1 MAQFFI
7 HRPIFAWVIALVI
20 MLAGILT
27 LTKMPIAQYPTIAPP
42 TVTISATYPGASAST
57 VENTVT
63 QIIEQQMNG
72 LDGLR
77 YISSNSAGNG
87 QASIQLNFEQG
98 VDPDIAQ
105 VQVQN
110 KLQSATALL
119 PEDVQRQGVKVTKSG
134 ASFLQ
139 VLAFYSESDSLSADD
154 IKDYVNSNISEPL
167 SRVAG
172 VGEVQV
178 FGGSYAMRIWLDP
191 AKLTSLGI
199 TPSDVA
205 AAIRAQNSQVAV
217 GQLGGAPSIE
227 GQVLNATVNAQ
238 SMLTTPEQFKNIF
251 LRNTS
256 DGAQVRLGDVAR
268 VELGADTYQFDSKFN
283 GKPAGGVAIKLATG
297 ANALD
302 TSEAVEARMVELRK
316 NYPTGMKDKLAFDT
330 TPFIKISIESVVHT
344 LIEAIILVF
353 FVMFLFLQNWRA
365 TIIPTMAVPVVVLG
379 TFAIIN
385 IFGFSINTLTMFAM
399 VLAIGLLVDDAIVVV
414 ENVERVMQEDHLD
427 PVAATEL
434 SMKQITGALIGM
446 TSVLTAVFVPMSF
459 FGGTTGVI
467 YRQFSITLVTAMV
480 LSLVVAVTFTPALCA
495 TILKQHNPNK
505 KPSNNIFARFFRWFN
520 AAFDRTAEK
529 YQTGV
534 NFMTHHKLFSGI
546 VYAAV
551 IGVLVV
557 LFKMLPS
564 SFLPEEDQGVV
575 MTLVQLPPNATL
587 DRTDKVINTMTHYF
601 MENEKASVESVFS
614 VSGFSFTGIGQN
626 AGLAFVKLKDWEKR
640 TTPEQQIGSLI
651 QRGMALN
658 MIAKDA
664 SYVMPLQL
672 PAMPELGVT
681 AGFNFQLKASAGQ
694 SHEQLLAARNT
705 ILGLAAQ
712 DKRLAGVR
720 PNGQEDT
727 PQYQI
732 NIDQAQAGAMGV
744 SIADIN
750 STMSM
755 AWGGSYINDFID
767 RGRVKKVYVQGE
779 AHARMMPED
788 LNKWY
793 VRNNKGE
800 MIPFSSFATGT
811 WTYGSPRLERYNGI
825 ASMNIQ
831 GSPAPGTSSGDAM
844 LAMEEI
850 VAKLPS
856 MGLQGFDYEWTGL
869 SLEER
874 ESGSQAPF
882 LYALSLLIV
891 FLCLAALYESWSV
904 PFSILLVVPLGVV
917 GAIILTMFGHTGL
930 FGGITLFGR
939 TYFAPDANLS
949 NNIYFQVALIA
960 VIGLSAKNA
969 ILIVEFAKE
978 LQEKGESLFDATLH
992 AAKMRLRP
1000 IIMTTLAFGF
1010 GVLPLAL
1017 SSGAGAGS
1025 QHSVGYGVLGGV
1037 ITSTLLGI
1045 FFIPVFFVWV
1055 RSIFKYKPKNQNLQ
1069 EHKS

>member
-20 MLAGILT
+20 MLAGIIT
-27 LTKMPIAQYPTIAPP
+27 LTKMPVAQYPTIAPP
-42 TVTISATYPGASAST
+42 TVTISATYPGASAQT

-87 QASIQLNFEQG
+87 QASINLNFAQG

-119 PEDVQRQGVKVTKSG
+119 PADVQRQGVKVTKSG

-139 VLAFYSESDSLSADD
+139 VIAFYSPDNSLSASD

-172 VGEVQV
+172 VGEIQV

-191 AKLTSLGI
+191 AKLTSFKL
-199 TPSDVA
+199 TPNDVA
-205 AAIRAQNSQVAV
+205 TAIRAQNSQVAV
-217 GQLGGAPSIE
+217 GQLGGAPSTE

-238 SMLTTPEQFKNIF
+238 SMLQTPEQFKNIF
-251 LRNTS
+251 LKNTS
-256 DGAQVRLGDVAR
+256 SGAQVRLSDVAR
-268 VELGADTYQFDSKFN
+268 VELGSDNYQFDSKFN
-283 GKPAGGVAIKLATG
+283 GKAAGGVAIKLATG

-302 TSEAVEARMVELRK
+302 TAAAVEKRLSELRK
-316 NYPTGMKDKLAFDT
+316 NYPNGLKDQLAYDT
-330 TPFIKISIESVVHT
+330 TPFIKLSIESVVHT
-344 LIEAIILVF
+344 LIEAVVLVF
-353 FVMFLFLQNWRA
+353 IVMFLFLQNWRA
-365 TIIPTMAVPVVVLG
+365 TIIPTLAVPVVVLG
-379 TFAIIN
+379 TFAVIN

-414 ENVERVMQEDHLD
+414 ENVERVMQEEHLE
-427 PVAATEL
+427 PVPATEK
-434 SMKQITGALIGM
+434 SMSQISGALVGI
-446 TSVLTAVFVPMSF
+446 TSVLTAVFVPMAF
-459 FGGTTGVI
+459 FSGTTGVI
-467 YRQFSITLVTAMV
+467 YRQFSITLVTAMI
-480 LSLVVAVTFTPALCA
+480 LSLIVALTFTPALCA
-495 TILKQHNPNK
+495 TLLKQHDPNK
-505 KPSNNIFARFFRWFN
+505 QESNNIFARFFRWFN
-520 AAFDRTAEK
+520 RSFERLSEK
-529 YQTGV
+529 YQGGV
-534 NFMTHHKLFSGI
+534 NRMTHHKLFSGVLYI
-546 VYAAV
+546 VVIAA
-551 IGVLVV
+551 LVGIYKV
-557 LFKMLPS
+557 LPS

-575 MTLVQLPPNATL
+575 MTLVQLPPSASL
-587 DRTDKVINTMTHYF
+587 ERTDKVIDTMTGYF
-601 MENEKASVESVFS
+601 LNKEKENVESIFTVA
-614 VSGFSFTGIGQN
+614 GFSFTGVGQN
-626 AGLAFVKLKDWEKR
+626 AGLAFIKLKDWSER
-640 TTPEQQIGSLI
+640 TTPESQIGAII

-658 MIAKDA
+658 MIVKDA
-664 SYVMPLQL
+664 SYIMPLQL
-672 PAMPELGVT
+672 PAMPELGVS
-681 AGFNFQLKASAGQ
+681 AGFDIQLKDASGQ
-694 SHEQLLAARNT
+694 GHEKLIAARNA
-705 ILGLAAQ
+705 ILGMAAQ

-732 NIDQAQAGAMGV
+732 SIDQAQAGAMGV

-750 STMSM
+750 TTMSM
-755 AWGGSYINDFID
+755 AWGGTYINDFVD

-779 AHARMMPED
+779 ANTRMMPED

-793 VRNNKGE
+793 VRNSSGT
-800 MIPFSSFATGT
+800 MVPFSAFATGE
-811 WTYGSPRLERYNGI
+811 WTYGSPRLERYNGV
-825 ASMNIQ
+825 SSVNIQ
-831 GSPAPGTSSGDAM
+831 GTPAPGVSSGDAM

-850 VAKLPS
+850 IGKLPS
-856 MGLQGFDYEWTGL
+856 MGLTGFDYEWTGL

-874 ESGSQAPF
+874 DSGNQTAP
-882 LYALSLLIV
+882 LLVLSLLIV

-904 PFSILLVVPLGVV
+904 PVSVLLVVPLGIV
-917 GAIILTMFGHTGL
+917 GAFALTWLGMIIKGD
-930 FGGITLFGR
+930 
-939 TYFAPDANLS
+939 PNLS
-949 NNIYFQVALIA
+949 FNIYFQVAIVA

-978 LQEKGESLFDATLH
+978 LQEQGEDLFDATLH

-1017 SSGAGAGS
+1017 STGAGAGS
-1025 QHSVGYGVLGGV
+1025 QHSVGFGVLGGV
-1037 ITSTLLGI
+1037 ISSTLLGI
-1045 FFIPVFFVWV
+1045 FFIPVFFVWI
-1055 RSIFKYKPKNQNLQ
+1055 RSIFKYKPKKQNNQEQ
-1069 EHKS
+1069 TS

>member
-42 TVTISATYPGASAST
+42 TVTISATYPGASAET

-87 QASIQLNFEQG
+87 SSSISLNFEQG

-119 PEDVQRQGVKVTKSG
+119 PEDVQRQGVRVTKSG

-139 VLAFYSESDSLSADD
+139 VLAFYSPDGSMTADD

-191 AKLTSLGI
+191 AKMASLQV
-199 TPSDVA
+199 TPSDIA
-205 AAIRAQNSQVAV
+205 TAIRTQNAQVAV
-217 GQLGGAPSIE
+217 GQLGGAPAVE
-227 GQVLNATVNAQ
+227 GQVLNATVTAQ
-238 SMLTTPEQFKNIF
+238 SLLQTPEQFSNIF
-251 LRNTS
+251 LKNTTS
-256 DGAQVRLGDVAR
+256 GAQVRLGDVAR
-268 VELGADTYQFDSKFN
+268 VELGADNYQFDSKFN

-302 TSEAVEARMVELRK
+302 TAQAVEERLEQLRP
-316 NYPTGMKDKLAFDT
+316 NYPQGMVDTLAFDT
-330 TPFIKISIESVVHT
+330 TPFIQLSIESVVHT
-344 LIEAIILVF
+344 LIEAVILVF
-353 FVMFLFLQNWRA
+353 IVMFLFLQNWRA

-379 TFAIIN
+379 TFAVIN
-385 IFGFSINTLTMFAM
+385 VFGFSINTLTMFAM

-414 ENVERVMQEDHLD
+414 ENVERVMVEEHLD
-427 PVAATEL
+427 PVSATEK
-434 SMKQITGALIGM
+434 SMKQISGALIGI
-446 TSVLTAVFVPMSF
+446 TSVLSAVFVPMAF

-480 LSLVVAVTFTPALCA
+480 LSLIVALTFTPALCA
-495 TILKQHNPNK
+495 TLLKQHDPNK
-505 KPSNNIFARFFRWFN
+505 PQSNGIFARFFRWFN
-520 AAFDRTAEK
+520 SSFDKVSVK
-529 YQTGV
+529 YQGGV
-534 NFMTHHKLFSGI
+534 NRMTHSKIFSGV
-546 VYAAV
+546 VYA
-551 IGVLVV
+551 VV
-557 LFKMLPS
+557 LGIIVLLFQKLPS
-564 SFLPEEDQGVV
+564 SFLPDEDQGVV

-587 DRTDKVINTMTHYF
+587 ERTDKVVSTMTNYF
-601 MENEKASVESVFS
+601 LENEKEHVESVFS
-614 VSGFSFTGIGQN
+614 VAGFSFTGVGQN
-626 AGLAFVKLKDWEKR
+626 AGLAFIKLKDWSER
-640 TTPEQQIGSLI
+640 NSPEAQVGAII

-658 MIAKDA
+658 MIVKDA
-664 SYVMPLQL
+664 SYIMPLQL
-672 PAMPELGVT
+672 PAMPELGVS
-681 AGFNFQLKASAGQ
+681 AGFNLQLKAASGQ
-694 SHEQLLAARNT
+694 SHDQLLAARNT

-712 DKRLAGVR
+712 DSRLAGVR

-727 PQYQI
+727 PQYRVI
-732 NIDQAQAGAMGV
+732 VDHAQAGALGV
-744 SIADIN
+744 SVAEIN
-750 STMSM
+750 STMGM

-779 AHARMMPED
+779 AGSRMMPED
-788 LNKWY
+788 LDQWY
-793 VRNNKGE
+793 VRNNRGE
-800 MIPFSSFATGT
+800 MVPFSAFATGE
-811 WTYGSPRLERYNGI
+811 WTYGSPRLERYNGVS
-825 ASMNIQ
+825 SMNIQ
-831 GSPAPGTSSGDAM
+831 GTPAPGISSGDAM
-844 LAMEEI
+844 VAMEEI
-850 VAKLPS
+850 VAKLPE
-856 MGLQGFDYEWTGL
+856 MGLQGFDFEWTGL

-874 ESGSQAPF
+874 ESGAQAPF

-891 FLCLAALYESWSV
+891 FLCLAALYESWSI
-904 PFSILLVVPLGVV
+904 PFSVLLVVPLGIV
-917 GAIILTMFGHTGL
+917 GALLLT
-930 FGGITLFGR
+930 FGGMILFKD
-939 TYFAPDANLS
+939 PNLS
-949 NNIYFQVALIA
+949 NNIYFQVAIIA

-978 LQEKGESLFDATLH
+978 LQEQGEELFDATLH

-1017 SSGAGAGS
+1017 ASGAGAGS

-1037 ITSTLLGI
+1037 ISSTLLGI
-1045 FFIPVFFVWV
+1045 FFIPVFYVWI
-1055 RSIFKYKPKNQNLQ
+1055 RSIFKYKPKQQNQ
-1069 EHKS
+1069 EY

>member
-27 LTKMPIAQYPTIAPP
+27 LTKMPVAQYPTIAPP
-42 TVTISATYPGASAST
+42 TVTISATYPGASAET

-87 QASIQLNFEQG
+87 QASINLNFEQG
-98 VDPDIAQ
+98 IDPDIAQ

-119 PEDVQRQGVKVTKSG
+119 PEDVQRQGVRVTKSG
-134 ASFLQ
+134 ASFMQ
-139 VLAFYSESDSLSADD
+139 VVAFYSPDGSLTGSD

-172 VGEVQV
+172 VGEVTV

-191 AKLTSLGI
+191 AKLTSFNL

-205 AAIRAQNSQVAV
+205 AAIRSQNAQVAV
-217 GQLGGAPSIE
+217 GQLGGAPAVQ
-227 GQVLNATVNAQ
+227 GQILNATVNAQ
-238 SMLTTPEQFKNIF
+238 SMLQKPEQFRNIF
-251 LRNTS
+251 LKNTA
-256 DGAQVRLGDVAR
+256 DGAQVRLSDVAR
-268 VELGADTYQFDSKFN
+268 VELGSDNYQFDSKFN
-283 GKPAGGVAIKLATG
+283 GNPAGGVAIKLATG

-302 TSEAVEARMVELRK
+302 TAKAVEKRLSELRN
-316 NYPTGMKDKLAFDT
+316 NYPSGLKDKLAYDT
-330 TPFIKISIESVVHT
+330 TPFIKLSIESVVHT
-344 LIEAIILVF
+344 LIEAVVLVF
-353 FVMFLFLQNWRA
+353 IVMFLFLQNWRA
-365 TIIPTMAVPVVVLG
+365 TIIPTLAVPVVVLG
-379 TFAIIN
+379 TFAVIN

-414 ENVERVMQEDHLD
+414 ENVERVMQEEHLE
-427 PVAATEL
+427 PVAATEK
-434 SMKQITGALIGM
+434 SMSQISGALIGI
-446 TSVLTAVFVPMSF
+446 TSVLTAVFVPMAF

-467 YRQFSITLVTAMV
+467 YRQFSITLVTAMI
-480 LSLVVAVTFTPALCA
+480 LSLIVALTFTPALCA
-495 TILKQHNPNK
+495 TLLKQHDPNK
-505 KPSNNIFARFFRWFN
+505 QESNNIFARFFRWFN
-520 AAFDRTAEK
+520 RGFDKLSVK
-529 YQTGV
+529 YQGGV
-534 NFMTHHKLFSGI
+534 NRMTHHKIFSGI
-546 VYAAV
+546 IYIVV
-551 IGVLVV
+551 IAGLVGLYKV
-557 LFKMLPS
+557 LPS

-575 MTLVQLPPNATL
+575 MTLVQLPPSASL
-587 DRTDKVINTMTHYF
+587 ERTDKVITTMTDYF
-601 MENEKASVESVFS
+601 LHKEKDHVDSIFT
-614 VSGFSFTGIGQN
+614 VSGFSFTGVGQN
-626 AGLAFVKLKDWEKR
+626 AGLAFIKLKDWSER
-640 TTPEQQIGSLI
+640 TTPESQIGAII

-658 MIAKDA
+658 MIVKDA
-664 SYVMPLQL
+664 SYIMPLQL
-672 PAMPELGVT
+672 PAMPELGVSS
-681 AGFNFQLKASAGQ
+681 GFNIQLKDVSGQ
-694 SHEQLLAARNT
+694 GHEKLIAARNA
-705 ILGLAAQ
+705 ILGMASQ

-727 PQYQI
+727 PQYKI
-732 NIDQAQAGAMGV
+732 TVDQAQAGAMGV
-744 SIADIN
+744 SISDIN

-755 AWGGSYINDFID
+755 AWGGSYINDFVD

-779 AHARMMPED
+779 ADTRMMPED

-793 VRNNKGE
+793 VRNNKGQ
-800 MIPFSSFATGT
+800 MVPFSAFAKGE
-811 WTYGSPRLERYNGI
+811 WTYGSPRLERYNGV
-825 ASMNIQ
+825 SSVNIQ
-831 GSPAPGTSSGDAM
+831 GTPAPGVSSGDAM

-850 VAKLPS
+850 IGKLPS

-874 ESGSQAPF
+874 DSGNQTLP
-882 LYALSLLIV
+882 LLILSLLIV
-891 FLCLAALYESWSV
+891 FLCLSALYESWAIPISV
-904 PFSILLVVPLGVV
+904 LLVVPLGII
-917 GAIILTMFGHTGL
+917 GAFTLTWLGMVIKGD
-930 FGGITLFGR
+930 
-939 TYFAPDANLS
+939 PNLS
-949 NNIYFQVALIA
+949 FNIYFQVAIVA

-978 LQEKGESLFDATLH
+978 LQEQGEDLFDATLH

-1017 SSGAGAGS
+1017 ASGAGAGS

-1037 ITSTLLGI
+1037 ISSTLLGI
-1045 FFIPVFFVWV
+1045 FFIPVFFVWI
-1055 RSIFKYKPKNQNLQ
+1055 RSIFKYKPKTLNTQ
-1069 EHKS
+1069 EH

>member
-27 LTKMPIAQYPTIAPP
+27 ISKMPIAQYPTIAPP
-42 TVTISATYPGASAST
+42 TVTISATYPGASAET

-72 LDGLR
+72 MDGLR

-87 QASIQLNFEQG
+87 SSSISLNFDQG

-119 PEDVQRQGVKVTKSG
+119 PEDVQRQGVRVTKSG

-139 VLAFYSESDSLSADD
+139 VLAFYSPDGSLTADD

-191 AKLTSLGI
+191 AKMASLQV
-199 TPSDVA
+199 TPSDIA
-205 AAIRAQNSQVAV
+205 TAIRTQNAQVAV
-217 GQLGGAPSIE
+217 GQLGGAPAVE
-227 GQVLNATVNAQ
+227 GQVLNATVTAQ
-238 SMLTTPEQFKNIF
+238 SLLQTPEQFSNIF
-251 LRNTS
+251 LKNTTS
-256 DGAQVRLGDVAR
+256 GAQVRLGDVAR
-268 VELGADTYQFDSKFN
+268 VELGADNYQFDSKFN

-302 TSEAVEARMVELRK
+302 TAKAVEERLEQLRP
-316 NYPTGMKDKLAFDT
+316 NYPQGMVDQLAFDT
-330 TPFIKISIESVVHT
+330 TPFIELSIKSVVKT

-353 FVMFLFLQNWRA
+353 LVMFLFLQNWRA

-379 TFAIIN
+379 TFAVIN

-414 ENVERVMQEDHLD
+414 ENVERVMVEEHLD
-427 PVAATEL
+427 PVAATEK
-434 SMKQITGALIGM
+434 SMKQISGALIGI
-446 TSVLTAVFVPMSF
+446 TSVLSAVFVPMAF

-480 LSLVVAVTFTPALCA
+480 LSLVVALTFTPALCA
-495 TILKQHNPNK
+495 TLLKQHDPNK
-505 KPSNNIFARFFRWFN
+505 PESNGIFARFFRWFN
-520 AAFDRTAEK
+520 SSFDKVSMK
-529 YQTGV
+529 YQGGV
-534 NFMTHHKLFSGI
+534 NRMTHSKIFSGV
-546 VYAAV
+546 VYA
-551 IGVLVV
+551 VV
-557 LFKMLPS
+557 LGIIVLLFQKLPS
-564 SFLPEEDQGVV
+564 SFLPDEDQGVV

-587 DRTDKVINTMTHYF
+587 ERTDKVVSTMTNYF
-601 MENEKASVESVFS
+601 LENEKEHVESVFS
-614 VSGFSFTGIGQN
+614 VAGFSFTGVGQN
-626 AGLAFVKLKDWEKR
+626 AGLAFIKLKDWSER
-640 TTPEQQIGSLI
+640 HSPESQVGAII

-658 MIAKDA
+658 MIVKDA
-664 SYVMPLQL
+664 SYIMPLQL
-672 PAMPELGVT
+672 PAMPELGVS
-681 AGFNFQLKASAGQ
+681 AGFNLQLKAASGQ
-694 SHEQLLAARNT
+694 SHDQLLAARNT

-712 DKRLAGVR
+712 DSRLAGVR
-720 PNGQEDT
+720 PNGQEDN
-727 PQYQI
+727 PQYRVI
-732 NIDQAQAGAMGV
+732 VDHAQAGALGV
-744 SIADIN
+744 SVAEIN
-750 STMSM
+750 STMGI

-779 AHARMMPED
+779 AGSRMMPED
-788 LNKWY
+788 LDQWY
-793 VRNNKGE
+793 VRNNRGE
-800 MIPFSSFATGT
+800 MVPFSAFATGE
-811 WTYGSPRLERYNGI
+811 WTYGSPRLERYNGVS
-825 ASMNIQ
+825 SMNIQ
-831 GSPAPGTSSGDAM
+831 GTPAPGISSGDAM
-844 LAMEEI
+844 VAMEEI
-850 VAKLPS
+850 VAKLPE
-856 MGLQGFDYEWTGL
+856 MGLQGFDFEWTGL

-874 ESGSQAPF
+874 ESGAQAPF

-891 FLCLAALYESWSV
+891 FLCLAALYESWSI
-904 PFSILLVVPLGVV
+904 PFSVLMVVPLGIV
-917 GAIILTMFGHTGL
+917 GALLLT
-930 FGGITLFGR
+930 FGGMVLLQN
-939 TYFAPDANLS
+939 PNLS
-949 NNIYFQVALIA
+949 NNIYFQVAIIA

-978 LQEKGESLFDATLH
+978 LQEQGEELFEATLH

-1017 SSGAGAGS
+1017 ASGAGAGS

-1037 ITSTLLGI
+1037 ISSTLLGI
-1045 FFIPVFFVWV
+1045 FFIPVFYVWI
-1055 RSIFKYKPKNQNLQ
+1055 RSVFKYKPKQQNQ
-1069 EHKS
+1069 EYKS

>member
-27 LTKMPIAQYPTIAPP
+27 LTKMPVAQYPTIAPP
-42 TVTISATYPGASAST
+42 TVTISATYPGASAQT

-87 QASIQLNFEQG
+87 QASINLNFEQG
-98 VDPDIAQ
+98 IDPDIAQ

-119 PEDVQRQGVKVTKSG
+119 PEDVQRQGVRVTKSG
-134 ASFLQ
+134 ASFMQ
-139 VLAFYSESDSLSADD
+139 VVAFYSPDGSLSASD

-172 VGEVQV
+172 VGEVTV

-191 AKLTSLGI
+191 AKLTSFNL

-205 AAIRAQNSQVAV
+205 AAIRSQNAQVAV
-217 GQLGGAPSIE
+217 GQLGGAPAVQ

-238 SMLTTPEQFKNIF
+238 SMLQTPEQFKNIF
-251 LRNTS
+251 LKNAA
-256 DGAQVRLGDVAR
+256 DGAQVRLSDVAR
-268 VELGADTYQFDSKFN
+268 VELGSDNYQFDSKFN
-283 GKPAGGVAIKLATG
+283 GNPAGGVAIKLATG

-302 TSEAVEARMVELRK
+302 TAAAVEKRLSELRV
-316 NYPTGMKDKLAFDT
+316 NYPSGLKDKLAYDT
-330 TPFIKISIESVVHT
+330 TPFIKLSIESVVHT
-344 LIEAIILVF
+344 LIEAVVLVF
-353 FVMFLFLQNWRA
+353 IVMFLFLQNWRA
-365 TIIPTMAVPVVVLG
+365 TIIPTLAVPVVVLG
-379 TFAIIN
+379 TFAVIN

-414 ENVERVMQEDHLD
+414 ENVERVMQEEHLE
-427 PVAATEL
+427 PVPATEK
-434 SMKQITGALIGM
+434 SMGQISGALIGI
-446 TSVLTAVFVPMSF
+446 TSVLTAVFVPMAF

-467 YRQFSITLVTAMV
+467 YRQFSITLVTAMI
-480 LSLVVAVTFTPALCA
+480 LSLIVALTFTPALCA
-495 TILKQHNPNK
+495 TLLKQHDPNK
-505 KPSNNIFARFFRWFN
+505 EQSNSIFARFFRGFN
-520 AAFDRTAEK
+520 SGFEKLSEK
-529 YQTGV
+529 YQGGV
-534 NFMTHHKLFSGI
+534 NRMTHHKLFSGVIYI
-546 VYAAV
+546 VVIAA
-551 IGVLVV
+551 LVG
-557 LFKMLPS
+557 LYKMLPS

-575 MTLVQLPPNATL
+575 MTLVQLPPSASL
-587 DRTDKVINTMTHYF
+587 ERTDKVITTMTDYF
-601 MENEKASVESVFS
+601 LNNEKEHVESIFT
-614 VSGFSFTGIGQN
+614 VSGFSFTGVGQN
-626 AGLAFVKLKDWEKR
+626 AGLAFIKLKDWSER
-640 TTPEQQIGSLI
+640 TTPESQIGAII

-658 MIAKDA
+658 MIVKDA
-664 SYVMPLQL
+664 SYIMPLQL
-672 PAMPELGVT
+672 PAMPELGVSS
-681 AGFNFQLKASAGQ
+681 GFNIQLKDVSGQ
-694 SHEQLLAARNT
+694 GHEKLIAARNA
-705 ILGLAAQ
+705 ILGMASQ

-727 PQYQI
+727 PQYKI
-732 NIDQAQAGAMGV
+732 TVDQAQAGAMGV
-744 SIADIN
+744 SISDIN

-755 AWGGSYINDFID
+755 AWGGSYINDFVD

-779 AHARMMPED
+779 ADTRMMPED

-800 MIPFSSFATGT
+800 MVPFSAFAKGE
-811 WTYGSPRLERYNGI
+811 WTYGSPRLERYNGV
-825 ASMNIQ
+825 SSVNIQ
-831 GSPAPGTSSGDAM
+831 GSPAPGVSSGDAM

-850 VAKLPS
+850 IGKLPS

-874 ESGSQAPF
+874 DSGNQTVP
-882 LYALSLLIV
+882 LLILSLLIV
-891 FLCLAALYESWSV
+891 FLCLSALYESWAIPISV
-904 PFSILLVVPLGVV
+904 LLVVPLGII
-917 GAIILTMFGHTGL
+917 GAFTMTWLGMVIKGD
-930 FGGITLFGR
+930 
-939 TYFAPDANLS
+939 PNLS
-949 NNIYFQVALIA
+949 FNIYFQVAIVA

-978 LQEKGESLFDATLH
+978 LQEKGEELFEATLH

-1017 SSGAGAGS
+1017 ASGAGAGS

-1037 ITSTLLGI
+1037 ISSTLLGI
-1045 FFIPVFFVWV
+1045 FFIPVFFVWI
-1055 RSIFKYKPKNQNLQ
+1055 RSIFKYKPKTLNTQ
-1069 EHKS
+1069 EH

>member
-27 LTKMPIAQYPTIAPP
+27 LTKMPVAQYPTIAPP
-42 TVTISATYPGASAST
+42 TVTISATYPGASAQT

-87 QASIQLNFEQG
+87 QASINLNFEQG
-98 VDPDIAQ
+98 IDPDIAQ

-119 PEDVQRQGVKVTKSG
+119 PADVQRQGVKVTKSG

-139 VLAFYSESDSLSADD
+139 VIAFYSPDNSLSASD

-172 VGEVQV
+172 VGELQV

-191 AKLTSLGI
+191 AKLTSFNL
-199 TPSDVA
+199 TPNDVA
-205 AAIRAQNSQVAV
+205 TAIRAQNSQVAV
-217 GQLGGAPSIE
+217 GQLGGAPSTA

-238 SMLTTPEQFKNIF
+238 TMLQTPEQFKNIF
-251 LRNTS
+251 LKNTS
-256 DGAQVRLGDVAR
+256 GGAQVRLSDVAR
-268 VELGADTYQFDSKFN
+268 VELGSDNYQFDSKFN
-283 GKPAGGVAIKLATG
+283 GNPAGGVAIKLATG

-302 TSEAVEARMVELRK
+302 TAAAVEKRLSELRV
-316 NYPTGMKDKLAFDT
+316 NYPSGLKDKLAYDT
-330 TPFIKISIESVVHT
+330 TPFIKLSIESVVHT
-344 LIEAIILVF
+344 LIEAVVLVF
-353 FVMFLFLQNWRA
+353 IVMFLFLQNWRA
-365 TIIPTMAVPVVVLG
+365 TIIPTLAVPVVVLG
-379 TFAIIN
+379 TFAVIN

-414 ENVERVMQEDHLD
+414 ENVERVMQEEHLE
-427 PVAATEL
+427 PVPATEK
-434 SMKQITGALIGM
+434 SMGQISGALIGI
-446 TSVLTAVFVPMSF
+446 TSVLTAVFVPMAF

-467 YRQFSITLVTAMV
+467 YRQFSITLVTAMI
-480 LSLVVAVTFTPALCA
+480 LSLIVALTFTPALCA
-495 TILKQHNPNK
+495 TLLKQHDPNK
-505 KPSNNIFARFFRWFN
+505 EQSNSIFARFFRGFN
-520 AAFDRTAEK
+520 SGFEKLSEK
-529 YQTGV
+529 YQGGV
-534 NFMTHHKLFSGI
+534 NRMTHHKLFSGVIYI
-546 VYAAV
+546 VVIAA
-551 IGVLVV
+551 LVG
-557 LFKMLPS
+557 LYKMLPS

-575 MTLVQLPPNATL
+575 MTLVQLPPSASL
-587 DRTDKVINTMTHYF
+587 ERTDKVITTMTDYF
-601 MENEKASVESVFS
+601 LNKEKEHVESIFT
-614 VSGFSFTGIGQN
+614 VSGFSFTGVGQN
-626 AGLAFVKLKDWEKR
+626 AGLAFIKLKDWSER
-640 TTPEQQIGSLI
+640 TTPESQIGAII

-658 MIAKDA
+658 MIVKDA
-664 SYVMPLQL
+664 SYIMPLQL
-672 PAMPELGVT
+672 PAMPELGVSS
-681 AGFNFQLKASAGQ
+681 GFDIQLKDVSGQ
-694 SHEQLLAARNT
+694 GHEKLIAARNA
-705 ILGLAAQ
+705 ILGMASQ

-727 PQYQI
+727 PQYKI
-732 NIDQAQAGAMGV
+732 TVDQAQAGAMGV
-744 SIADIN
+744 SISDIN

-755 AWGGSYINDFID
+755 AWGGSYINDFVD

-779 AHARMMPED
+779 ADTRMMPED

-793 VRNNKGE
+793 VRNNKGQ
-800 MIPFSSFATGT
+800 MVPFSAFAKGE
-811 WTYGSPRLERYNGI
+811 WTYGSPRLERYNGV
-825 ASMNIQ
+825 SSVNIQ
-831 GSPAPGTSSGDAM
+831 GTPAPGVSSGDAM

-850 VAKLPS
+850 IGKLPS

-874 ESGSQAPF
+874 DSGNQTLP
-882 LYALSLLIV
+882 LLILSLLIV
-891 FLCLAALYESWSV
+891 FLCLSALYESWAIPISV
-904 PFSILLVVPLGVV
+904 LLVVPLGII
-917 GAIILTMFGHTGL
+917 GAFTLTWLGMVIKGD
-930 FGGITLFGR
+930 
-939 TYFAPDANLS
+939 PNLS
-949 NNIYFQVALIA
+949 FNIYFQVAIVA

-978 LQEKGESLFDATLH
+978 LQEQGEDLFDATLH

-1017 SSGAGAGS
+1017 ASGAGAGS

-1037 ITSTLLGI
+1037 ISSTLLGI
-1045 FFIPVFFVWV
+1045 FFIPVFFVWI
-1055 RSIFKYKPKNQNLQ
+1055 RSIFKYKPKTLNTQ
-1069 EHKS
+1069 EH

>member
-27 LTKMPIAQYPTIAPP
+27 LSNMPIAQYPTIAPP
-42 TVTISATYPGASAST
+42 TVTISATYPGASAET

-87 QASIQLNFEQG
+87 SASIALNFEQG

-119 PEDVQRQGVKVTKSG
+119 PEDVQRQGVRVTKSS

-139 VLAFYSESDSLSADD
+139 VLAFYSPDGSMSAND

-191 AKLTSLGI
+191 AKMASLQV
-199 TPSDVA
+199 TPSDIA
-205 AAIRAQNSQVAV
+205 TAIRTQNAQVAV
-217 GQLGGAPSIE
+217 GQLGGAPAVE
-227 GQVLNATVNAQ
+227 GQVLNATVTAQ
-238 SMLTTPEQFKNIF
+238 SLLQTPEQFSNIF
-251 LRNTS
+251 LKNTAS
-256 DGAQVRLGDVAR
+256 GAQVRLGDVAR
-268 VELGADTYQFDSKFN
+268 VELGADNYEFDSKFN
-283 GKPAGGVAIKLATG
+283 GKPAGGVAIRLATG

-302 TSEAVEARMVELRK
+302 TAQAVEERLKLLRP
-316 NYPTGMKDKLAFDT
+316 NYPQGMVDQLAFDT
-330 TPFIKISIESVVHT
+330 TPFIELSIKSVVKT

-353 FVMFLFLQNWRA
+353 LVMFLFLQNWRA

-379 TFAIIN
+379 TFAVIN
-385 IFGFSINTLTMFAM
+385 MFGFSINTLTMFAM

-414 ENVERVMQEDHLD
+414 ENVERVMVEEHLD
-427 PVAATEL
+427 PVAATEK
-434 SMKQITGALIGM
+434 SMKQISGALIGI
-446 TSVLTAVFVPMSF
+446 TSVLSAVFVPMAF

-467 YRQFSITLVTAMV
+467 YRQFSVTLVTAMV
-480 LSLVVAVTFTPALCA
+480 LSLIVALTFTPALCA
-495 TILKQHNPNK
+495 TMLKQHDPNK
-505 KPSNNIFARFFRWFN
+505 PESNGLFARFFRWFN
-520 AAFDRTAEK
+520 RSFEKMSVK
-529 YQTGV
+529 YQGGV
-534 NFMTHHKLFSGI
+534 NRMTHSKIFSGI
-546 VYAAV
+546 IYGA
-551 IGVLVV
+551 VLVV
-557 LFKMLPS
+557 IVLLFQKLPS
-564 SFLPEEDQGVV
+564 SFLPDEDQGVV
-575 MTLVQLPPNATL
+575 MTLVQLPPNASL
-587 DRTDKVINTMTHYF
+587 ERTDKVISTMTNYF
-601 MENEKASVESVFS
+601 LENEKEHVESVFS
-614 VSGFSFTGIGQN
+614 VAGFSFTGVGQN
-626 AGLAFVKLKDWEKR
+626 AGLAFIKLKDWSER
-640 TTPEQQIGSLI
+640 TSPESQIGAII

-658 MIAKDA
+658 MIVKDA
-664 SYVMPLQL
+664 SYIMPLQL
-672 PAMPELGVT
+672 PAMPELGVS
-681 AGFNFQLKASAGQ
+681 AGFNLQLKDASSQG
-694 SHEQLLAARNT
+694 HEKLTMARNI
-705 ILGLAAQ
+705 ILGEAAK
-712 DKRLAGVR
+712 DPRLAGVR

-727 PQYQI
+727 PQYRVI
-732 NIDQAQAGAMGV
+732 VDHAQAGALGV
-744 SIADIN
+744 SIAEIN
-750 STMSM
+750 STMGM

-779 AHARMMPED
+779 AGSRMMPED
-788 LNKWY
+788 LDQWY
-793 VRNNKGE
+793 VRNNRGE
-800 MIPFSSFATGT
+800 MVPFSAFATGE
-811 WTYGSPRLERYNGI
+811 WTYGSPRLERYNGVS
-825 ASMNIQ
+825 SMNIQ
-831 GSPAPGTSSGDAM
+831 GTPAPGVSSGDAM
-844 LAMEEI
+844 VAMEEI
-850 VAKLPS
+850 IAKLPD

-874 ESGSQAPF
+874 ESGDQAPF

-891 FLCLAALYESWSV
+891 FLCLAALYESWSI
-904 PFSILLVVPLGVV
+904 PFSVLLVVPLGIV
-917 GAIILTMFGHTGL
+917 GALFLTFSGMVL
-930 FGGITLFGR
+930 FQN
-939 TYFAPDANLS
+939 PNLS
-949 NNIYFQVALIA
+949 NNIYFQVAIIA

-978 LQEKGESLFDATLH
+978 LQEKGEDLFEATLH

-1037 ITSTLLGI
+1037 ISSTLLGI
-1045 FFIPVFFVWV
+1045 FFIPVFYVWI
-1055 RSIFKYKPKNQNLQ
+1055 RSIFKYKPKQQNHQ
-1069 EHKS
+1069 EHVS

>member
-27 LTKMPIAQYPTIAPP
+27 ISKMPIAQYPTIAPP
-42 TVTISATYPGASAST
+42 TVTISATYPGASAAT

-87 QASIQLNFEQG
+87 QASIALNFEQG

-119 PEDVQRQGVKVTKSG
+119 PDDVQRQGVRVTKSG

-139 VLAFYSESDSLSADD
+139 VLAFYSPDGSLTADD

-191 AKLTSLGI
+191 AKMASLQV

-205 AAIRAQNSQVAV
+205 QAIRTQNAQVAV
-217 GQLGGAPSIE
+217 GQLGGAPQIE

-238 SMLTTPEQFKNIF
+238 SLLQTPEQFENIF
-251 LRNTS
+251 LKNTTS
-256 DGAQVRLGDVAR
+256 GAQVRLGDVAR
-268 VELGADTYQFDSKFN
+268 VELGADNYQFDSKFN

-302 TSEAVEARMVELRK
+302 TAEAVEERLKQLRP
-316 NYPTGMKDKLAFDT
+316 NYPQGMVDTLAFDT
-330 TPFIKISIESVVHT
+330 TPFIQLSIESVVHT
-344 LIEAIILVF
+344 LIEAVILVF
-353 FVMFLFLQNWRA
+353 IVMFLFLQNWRA

-379 TFAIIN
+379 TFAVIN
-385 IFGFSINTLTMFAM
+385 VFGFSINTLTMFAM

-414 ENVERVMQEDHLD
+414 ENVERVMVEEHLD
-427 PVAATEL
+427 PVSATEK
-434 SMKQITGALIGM
+434 SMKQISGALIGI
-446 TSVLTAVFVPMSF
+446 TSVLSAVFVPMAF

-480 LSLVVAVTFTPALCA
+480 LSLIVALTFTPALCA
-495 TILKQHNPNK
+495 TLLKQHDPNK
-505 KPSNNIFARFFRWFN
+505 PQSNGIFARFFRWFN
-520 AAFDRTAEK
+520 SSFDKVSVK
-529 YQTGV
+529 YQGGV
-534 NFMTHHKLFSGI
+534 NRMTHSKIFSGV
-546 VYAAV
+546 VYA
-551 IGVLVV
+551 VV
-557 LFKMLPS
+557 LGIIVLLFQKLPS
-564 SFLPEEDQGVV
+564 SFLPDEDQGVV

-587 DRTDKVINTMTHYF
+587 ERTDKVINTMTGYF
-601 MENEKASVESVFS
+601 LENEKDHVQSVFS
-614 VSGFSFTGIGQN
+614 VAGFSFTGVGQN
-626 AGLAFVKLKDWEKR
+626 AGLAFIKLKDWSER
-640 TTPEQQIGSLI
+640 TTPESQVGAII

-658 MIAKDA
+658 MIVKDA
-664 SYVMPLQL
+664 SYIMPLQL
-672 PAMPELGVT
+672 PAMPELGVS
-681 AGFNFQLKASAGQ
+681 AGFNMQLKAASGQ

-705 ILGLAAQ
+705 VLGLAAQ

-720 PNGQEDT
+720 PNGQEDN
-727 PQYQI
+727 PQYRVI
-732 NIDQAQAGAMGV
+732 VDHAQAGALGV
-744 SIADIN
+744 SISEIN

-755 AWGGSYINDFID
+755 AWGGSYINDFLD

-779 AHARMMPED
+779 ASSRMMPED
-788 LNKWY
+788 LNQWY
-793 VRNNKGE
+793 VRNNRGE
-800 MIPFSSFATGT
+800 MVPFSAFATGE
-811 WTYGSPRLERYNGI
+811 WTYGSPRLERYNGVS
-825 ASMNIQ
+825 AMNIQ
-831 GSPAPGTSSGDAM
+831 GTPAPGVSSGDAM
-844 LAMEEI
+844 RAMEEI
-850 VAKLPS
+850 IAKLPE
-856 MGLQGFDYEWTGL
+856 MGMQGFDYEWTGL

-874 ESGSQAPF
+874 ESGAQAPF

-891 FLCLAALYESWSV
+891 FLCLAALYESWSI
-904 PFSILLVVPLGVV
+904 PFSVLLVVPLGIV
-917 GAIILTMFGHTGL
+917 GALLLT
-930 FGGITLFGR
+930 FGGMILFKD
-939 TYFAPDANLS
+939 PNLS
-949 NNIYFQVALIA
+949 NNIYFQVAIIA

-978 LQEKGESLFDATLH
+978 LQEQGEELFDATLH

-1017 SSGAGAGS
+1017 ASGAGAGS

-1037 ITSTLLGI
+1037 ISSTLLGI
-1045 FFIPVFFVWV
+1045 FFIPVFYVWI
-1055 RSIFKYKPKNQNLQ
+1055 RSIFKYKPKQQNQ
-1069 EHKS
+1069 EY

>member
-27 LTKMPIAQYPTIAPP
+27 LTKMPVAQYPTIAPP
-42 TVTISATYPGASAST
+42 TVTISATYPGASAKT

-87 QASIQLNFEQG
+87 QASINLNFEQG
-98 VDPDIAQ
+98 IDPDIAQ

-119 PEDVQRQGVKVTKSG
+119 PEDVQRQGVRVTKSG
-134 ASFLQ
+134 ASFMQ
-139 VLAFYSESDSLSADD
+139 VIAFYSPDNSLSASD

-191 AKLTSLGI
+191 AKLTSFNL
-199 TPSDVA
+199 TPADVA

-217 GQLGGAPSIE
+217 GQLGGAPATS

-238 SMLTTPEQFKNIF
+238 SMLQTPEQFKNIF
-251 LRNTS
+251 LKNTAA
-256 DGAQVRLGDVAR
+256 GAQVRLSDVAR
-268 VELGADTYQFDSKFN
+268 VELGSDNYQFDSKFN
-283 GKPAGGVAIKLATG
+283 GNPAGGVAIKLATG

-302 TSEAVEARMVELRK
+302 TAKAVEKRLSELRN
-316 NYPTGMKDKLAFDT
+316 NYPTGLKDKLAYDT
-330 TPFIKISIESVVHT
+330 TPFVKLSIESVVHT
-344 LIEAIILVF
+344 LIEAVILVF
-353 FVMFLFLQNWRA
+353 IVMFLFLQNWRA
-365 TIIPTMAVPVVVLG
+365 TIIPTLAVPVVVLG
-379 TFAIIN
+379 TFAVIN

-414 ENVERVMQEDHLD
+414 ENVERVMQEEHLE
-427 PVAATEL
+427 PVPATEK
-434 SMKQITGALIGM
+434 SMSQISGALIGI
-446 TSVLTAVFVPMSF
+446 TSVLTAVFVPMAF

-467 YRQFSITLVTAMV
+467 YRQFSITLVTAMI
-480 LSLVVAVTFTPALCA
+480 LSLIVALTFTPALCA
-495 TILKQHNPNK
+495 TLLKQHDPNK
-505 KPSNNIFARFFRWFN
+505 PESNNIFARFFRWFN
-520 AAFDRTAEK
+520 RSFDKLSVK
-529 YQTGV
+529 YQGGV
-534 NFMTHHKLFSGI
+534 NRMTHHKIFSGV
-546 VYAAV
+546 VYIAV
-551 IGVLVV
+551 IASLVG
-557 LFKMLPS
+557 LYKMLPS

-575 MTLVQLPPNATL
+575 MTLVQLPPSASL
-587 DRTDKVINTMTHYF
+587 ERTDKVITTMTGYF
-601 MENEKASVESVFS
+601 LNKEKEHVESIFT
-614 VSGFSFTGIGQN
+614 VSGFSFTGVGQN
-626 AGLAFVKLKDWEKR
+626 AGLAFIKLKDWSER
-640 TTPEQQIGSLI
+640 TTPESQIGAII

-658 MIAKDA
+658 MIVKDA
-664 SYVMPLQL
+664 SYIMPLQL
-672 PAMPELGVT
+672 PAMPELGVSS
-681 AGFNFQLKASAGQ
+681 GFDIQLKDVSGQ
-694 SHEQLLAARNT
+694 GHEKLIAARNA
-705 ILGLAAQ
+705 ILGMAAQ

-732 NIDQAQAGAMGV
+732 MVDQAQAGAMGI
-744 SIADIN
+744 SISDIN

-755 AWGGSYINDFID
+755 AWGGSYINDFVD

-779 AHARMMPED
+779 ADTRMMPED

-800 MIPFSSFATGT
+800 MVPFSAFAKGE
-811 WTYGSPRLERYNGI
+811 WTYGSPRLERYNGVSSI
-825 ASMNIQ
+825 NIQ
-831 GSPAPGTSSGDAM
+831 GTPAPGVSSGDAM

-850 VAKLPS
+850 IGKLPS

-874 ESGSQAPF
+874 DSGNQTLP
-882 LYALSLLIV
+882 LLILSLLIV
-891 FLCLAALYESWSV
+891 FLCLSALYESWAIPISV
-904 PFSILLVVPLGVV
+904 LLVVPLGII
-917 GAIILTMFGHTGL
+917 GAFTLTWLGMVIKGD
-930 FGGITLFGR
+930 
-939 TYFAPDANLS
+939 PNLS
-949 NNIYFQVALIA
+949 FNIYFQVAIVA

-978 LQEKGESLFDATLH
+978 LQEQGEDLFDATLH

-1017 SSGAGAGS
+1017 ASGAGAGS

-1037 ITSTLLGI
+1037 ISSTLLGI
-1045 FFIPVFFVWV
+1045 FFIPVFFVWI
-1055 RSIFKYKPKNQNLQ
+1055 RSIFKYKPKTLNTQ
-1069 EHKS
+1069 EH

>member
-42 TVTISATYPGASAST
+42 TVTISATYPGASAET

-87 QASIQLNFEQG
+87 SSSISLNFEQG

-119 PEDVQRQGVKVTKSG
+119 PEDVQRQGVRVTKSG

-139 VLAFYSESDSLSADD
+139 VLAFYSPDGSMTADD

-191 AKLTSLGI
+191 AKMASLQV
-199 TPSDVA
+199 TPSDIA
-205 AAIRAQNSQVAV
+205 TAIRTQNAQVAV
-217 GQLGGAPSIE
+217 GQLGGAPAVE
-227 GQVLNATVNAQ
+227 GQVLNATVTAQ
-238 SMLTTPEQFKNIF
+238 SLLQTPEQFSNIF
-251 LRNTS
+251 LKNTTS
-256 DGAQVRLGDVAR
+256 GAQVRLGDVAR
-268 VELGADTYQFDSKFN
+268 VELGADNYQFDSKFN

-302 TSEAVEARMVELRK
+302 TAQAVEERLKELRP
-316 NYPTGMKDKLAFDT
+316 NYPQGMVDQLAFDT
-330 TPFIKISIESVVHT
+330 TPFIELSIKSVVKT

-353 FVMFLFLQNWRA
+353 LVMFLFLQNWRA

-379 TFAIIN
+379 TFAVIN
-385 IFGFSINTLTMFAM
+385 VFGFSINTLTMFAM

-414 ENVERVMQEDHLD
+414 ENVERVMVEEHLD
-427 PVAATEL
+427 PVSATEK
-434 SMKQITGALIGM
+434 SMKQISGALIGI
-446 TSVLTAVFVPMSF
+446 TSVLSAVFVPMAF

-480 LSLVVAVTFTPALCA
+480 LSLIVALTFTPALCA
-495 TILKQHNPNK
+495 TLLKQHDPNK
-505 KPSNNIFARFFRWFN
+505 PQSNSIFARFFRWFN
-520 AAFDRTAEK
+520 SSFDKVSVK
-529 YQTGV
+529 YQGGV
-534 NFMTHHKLFSGI
+534 NRMTHSKIFSGV
-546 VYAAV
+546 VYA
-551 IGVLVV
+551 VV
-557 LFKMLPS
+557 LGIIVLLFQKLPS
-564 SFLPEEDQGVV
+564 SFLPDEDQGVV

-587 DRTDKVINTMTHYF
+587 ERTDNVVNTMTNYF
-601 MENEKASVESVFS
+601 LENEKEHVESVFS
-614 VSGFSFTGIGQN
+614 VAGFSFTGVGQN
-626 AGLAFVKLKDWEKR
+626 AGLAFIKLKDWSER
-640 TTPEQQIGSLI
+640 NSPEAQVGAII

-658 MIAKDA
+658 MIVKDA
-664 SYVMPLQL
+664 SYIMPLQL
-672 PAMPELGVT
+672 PAMPELGVS
-681 AGFNFQLKASAGQ
+681 AGFNLQLKAASGQ

-712 DKRLAGVR
+712 DSRLAGVR

-727 PQYQI
+727 PQYRVI
-732 NIDQAQAGAMGV
+732 VDHAQAGALGV
-744 SIADIN
+744 SVAEIN
-750 STMSM
+750 STMGI

-779 AHARMMPED
+779 AGSRMMPED
-788 LNKWY
+788 LDQWY
-793 VRNNKGE
+793 VRNNRGE
-800 MIPFSSFATGT
+800 MVPFSAFATGE
-811 WTYGSPRLERYNGI
+811 WVYGSPRLERYNGVS
-825 ASMNIQ
+825 SMNIQ
-831 GSPAPGTSSGDAM
+831 GTPAPGISSGDAM
-844 LAMEEI
+844 VAMEEI
-850 VAKLPS
+850 IAKLPE
-856 MGLQGFDYEWTGL
+856 MGLQGFDFEWTGL

-874 ESGSQAPF
+874 ESGAQAPF

-891 FLCLAALYESWSV
+891 FLCLAALYESWSI
-904 PFSILLVVPLGVV
+904 PFSVLLVVPLGIV
-917 GAIILTMFGHTGL
+917 GALLMTY
-930 FGGITLFGR
+930 GGMVLLQN
-939 TYFAPDANLS
+939 PNLS
-949 NNIYFQVALIA
+949 NNIYFQVAIIA
-960 VIGLSAKNA
+960 VIGLAAKNA

-978 LQEKGESLFDATLH
+978 LQEQGEELFEATMH

-1037 ITSTLLGI
+1037 ISSTLLGI
-1045 FFIPVFFVWV
+1045 FFIPVFYVWIRTV
-1055 RSIFKYKPKNQNLQ
+1055 FKYKPKQQNKQ
-1069 EHKS
+1069 EQTS

>member
-27 LTKMPIAQYPTIAPP
+27 LSNMPIAQYPTIAPP
-42 TVTISATYPGASAST
+42 TVTISATYPGASAET

-87 QASIQLNFEQG
+87 SASIALNFEQG

-119 PEDVQRQGVKVTKSG
+119 PEDVQRQGVRVTKSG

-139 VLAFYSESDSLSADD
+139 VLAFYSPDGSMSAND

-191 AKLTSLGI
+191 AKMASLQV
-199 TPSDVA
+199 TPSDIA
-205 AAIRAQNSQVAV
+205 TAIRTQNAQVAV
-217 GQLGGAPSIE
+217 GQLGGAPAIE
-227 GQVLNATVNAQ
+227 GQVLNATVTAQ
-238 SMLTTPEQFKNIF
+238 SLLQTPEQFSNIF
-251 LRNTS
+251 LKNTAS
-256 DGAQVRLGDVAR
+256 GAQVRLGDVAR
-268 VELGADTYQFDSKFN
+268 VELGADNYQFDSKFN

-302 TSEAVEARMVELRK
+302 TAQAVEERLKLLRP
-316 NYPTGMKDKLAFDT
+316 NYPQGMVDQLAFDT
-330 TPFIKISIESVVHT
+330 TPFIELSIKSVVKT

-353 FVMFLFLQNWRA
+353 LVMFLFLQNWRA

-379 TFAIIN
+379 TFAVIN
-385 IFGFSINTLTMFAM
+385 MFGFSINTLTMFAM

-414 ENVERVMQEDHLD
+414 ENVERVMVEEHLD
-427 PVAATEL
+427 PVAATEK
-434 SMKQITGALIGM
+434 SMKQISGALIGI
-446 TSVLTAVFVPMSF
+446 TSVLSAVFVPMAF

-467 YRQFSITLVTAMV
+467 YRQFSVTLVTAMV
-480 LSLVVAVTFTPALCA
+480 LSLIVALTFTPALCA
-495 TILKQHNPNK
+495 TMLKQHDPNK
-505 KPSNNIFARFFRWFN
+505 PESNGLFARFFRWFN
-520 AAFDRTAEK
+520 RSFDKLSVK
-529 YQTGV
+529 YQGGV
-534 NFMTHHKLFSGI
+534 NRMTHSKIFSGI
-546 VYAAV
+546 IYGA
-551 IGVLVV
+551 VLVV
-557 LFKMLPS
+557 IVLLFQKLPS
-564 SFLPEEDQGVV
+564 SFLPDEDQGVV
-575 MTLVQLPPNATL
+575 MTLVQLPPNASL
-587 DRTDKVINTMTHYF
+587 ERTDKVVSTMTNYF
-601 MENEKASVESVFS
+601 LENEKEHVESVFS
-614 VSGFSFTGIGQN
+614 VAGFSFTGVGQN
-626 AGLAFVKLKDWEKR
+626 AGLAFIKLKDWSER
-640 TTPEQQIGSLI
+640 TSPESQVGAII

-658 MIAKDA
+658 MIVKDA
-664 SYVMPLQL
+664 SYIMPLQL
-672 PAMPELGVT
+672 PAMPELGVS
-681 AGFNFQLKASAGQ
+681 AGFNLQLKDASGQ
-694 SHEQLLAARNT
+694 GHEKLTMARNI
-705 ILGLAAQ
+705 ILGEAAK
-712 DKRLAGVR
+712 DPRLAGVR

-727 PQYQI
+727 PQYRVI
-732 NIDQAQAGAMGV
+732 VDHAQAGALGV
-744 SIADIN
+744 SIAEIN
-750 STMSM
+750 STMGM

-779 AHARMMPED
+779 ASSRMMPED
-788 LNKWY
+788 LDQWY
-793 VRNNKGE
+793 VRNNRGE
-800 MIPFSSFATGT
+800 MVPFSAFATGE
-811 WTYGSPRLERYNGI
+811 WTYGSPRLERYNGVS
-825 ASMNIQ
+825 SMNIQ
-831 GSPAPGTSSGDAM
+831 GTPAPGVSSGDAM
-844 LAMEEI
+844 VAMEEI
-850 VAKLPS
+850 IAKLPD

-874 ESGSQAPF
+874 ESGDQAPF

-891 FLCLAALYESWSV
+891 FLCLAALYESWSI
-904 PFSILLVVPLGVV
+904 PFSVLLVVPLGIV
-917 GAIILTMFGHTGL
+917 GALFLTFSGMVL
-930 FGGITLFGR
+930 FQN
-939 TYFAPDANLS
+939 PNLS
-949 NNIYFQVALIA
+949 NNIYFQVAIIA

-978 LQEKGESLFDATLH
+978 LQEKGEDLFEATLH

-1037 ITSTLLGI
+1037 ISSTLLGI
-1045 FFIPVFFVWV
+1045 FFIPVFYVWI
-1055 RSIFKYKPKNQNLQ
+1055 RSIFKYKPKQQNHQ
-1069 EHKS
+1069 EHVS

>member
-20 MLAGILT
+20 MLAGIIT
-27 LTKMPIAQYPTIAPP
+27 LTKMPIAQYPTNATP
-42 TVTISATYPGASAST
+42 TVTIAATYPGASAAT

-87 QASIQLNFEQG
+87 QASITLNFEQG

-139 VLAFYSESDSLSADD
+139 VLAFYSPDGTLSADD

-178 FGGSYAMRIWLDP
+178 FGGSYAMRIWMDP
-191 AKLTSLGI
+191 SKMANLQV
-199 TPSDVA
+199 TPSDIA
-205 AAIRAQNSQVAV
+205 SALKTQNAQVAV
-217 GQLGGAPSIE
+217 GQLGGAPSVE

-238 SMLTTPEQFKNIF
+238 SLLQTADEFKNIF
-251 LRNTS
+251 LKNTAN
-256 DGAQVRLGDVAR
+256 GAQVRLGDVAR
-268 VELGADTYQFDSKFN
+268 VELGADNYQFDSKFN

-302 TSEAVEARMVELRK
+302 TAKAVEARLVELRK
-316 NYPTGMKDKLAFDT
+316 NYPTGMKDQLAFDT
-330 TPFIKISIESVVHT
+330 TPFIQLSIESVVHT
-344 LIEAIILVF
+344 LIEAVILVF
-353 FVMFLFLQNWRA
+353 LVMFLFLQNWRA

-379 TFAIIN
+379 TFAVIN
-385 IFGFSINTLTMFAM
+385 VFGFSINTLTMFAM

-414 ENVERVMQEDHLD
+414 ENVERIMAEEHLD
-427 PVAATEL
+427 PVHATEI
-434 SMKQITGALIGM
+434 SMKQISGALIGI
-446 TSVLTAVFVPMSF
+446 TSVLSAVFVPMAFMS
-459 FGGTTGVI
+459 GTTGVI

-480 LSLVVAVTFTPALCA
+480 LSLIVALTFTPALCA
-495 TILKQHNPNK
+495 TLLKQHDPNK
-505 KPSNNIFARFFRWFN
+505 APSNSLPARFFRWFN
-520 AAFDRTAEK
+520 TSFDKVATK
-529 YQTGV
+529 YQGGV
-534 NFMTHHKLFSGI
+534 NRMTHAKLFSGLLYGVVI
-546 VYAAV
+546 V
-551 IGVLVV
+551 ILGF
-557 LFKMLPS
+557 LFTKLPS
-564 SFLPEEDQGVV
+564 SFLPDEDQGVV

-587 DRTDKVINTMTHYF
+587 ERTDKTITTMTDYF
-601 MENEKASVESVFS
+601 LNKEKDYVESVFS
-614 VSGFSFTGIGQN
+614 VSGFSFTGVGQN
-626 AGLAFVKLKDWEKR
+626 AGLAFIKLKDWSER
-640 TTPEQQIGSLI
+640 TSPESQVGAIIG
-651 QRGMALN
+651 RGMALN
-658 MIAKDA
+658 MIVKDA
-664 SYVMPLQL
+664 SYIMPLQL
-672 PAMPELGVT
+672 PAMPELGVS
-681 AGFNFQLKASAGQ
+681 AGFNLQLKDSGGAGHQ
-694 SHEQLLAARNT
+694 QLLNARNA
-705 ILGLAAQ
+705 ILGMAAQ
-712 DKRLAGVR
+712 DKRLMGVR

-727 PQYQI
+727 PQYKI
-732 NIDQAQAGAMGV
+732 IVDQAQAGAMGV
-744 SIADIN
+744 SIAEIN
-750 STMSM
+750 TTMGM

-767 RGRVKKVYVQGE
+767 RGRVKKVYIQGE
-779 AHARMMPED
+779 SDSRMMPED

-793 VRNNKGE
+793 VRNNQGT
-800 MIPFSSFATGT
+800 MVPFSTFATGE

-825 ASMNIQ
+825 SSMNIQ
-831 GSPAPGTSSGDAM
+831 GTPAPGVSSGDAM
-844 LAMEEI
+844 AAMEEI

-874 ESGSQAPF
+874 ESGAQAPF

-891 FLCLAALYESWSV
+891 FLCLAALYESWSI
-904 PFSILLVVPLGVV
+904 PFSVLLVVPLGVV
-917 GAIILTMFGHTGL
+917 GAVALTFLGMVL
-930 FGGITLFGR
+930 FKD
-939 TYFAPDANLS
+939 PNLS
-949 NNIYFQVALIA
+949 NNIYFQVAIVA
-960 VIGLSAKNA
+960 VIGLAAKNA

-978 LQEKGESLFDATLH
+978 LQEKGEELFDATMH

-1017 SSGAGAGS
+1017 ASGAGAGS

-1037 ITSTLLGI
+1037 ISSTLLGI
-1045 FFIPVFFVWV
+1045 FFIPVFYVWI
-1055 RSIFKYKPKNQNLQ
+1055 RSIFKYKPKQQNNQ
-1069 EHKS
+1069 EHTS

>member
-20 MLAGILT
+20 MLAGIIT
-27 LTKMPIAQYPTIAPP
+27 LTKMPVAQYPTISPP
-42 TVTISATYPGASAST
+42 SVTISATYPGASAQT

-87 QASIQLNFEQG
+87 QASINLNFEQG
-98 VDPDIAQ
+98 IDPDIAQ

-134 ASFLQ
+134 ASFMQ
-139 VLAFYSESDSLSADD
+139 VLAFYSPDGSLSAAD

-191 AKLTSLGI
+191 AKMTSLQI

-205 AAIRAQNSQVAV
+205 TAINAQNSQVAV
-217 GQLGGAPSIE
+217 GQLGGAPSVQ

-238 SMLTTPEQFKNIF
+238 SMLQTPEQFRNIF
-251 LRNTS
+251 LKNTAS
-256 DGAQVRLGDVAR
+256 GAQVRLGDVAR
-268 VELGADTYQFDSKFN
+268 VELGSDNYQFDSKFN
-283 GKPAGGVAIKLATG
+283 GKAAGGVAIKLATG

-302 TSEAVEARMVELRK
+302 TAAAVEKRLSELRK
-316 NYPTGMKDKLAFDT
+316 NYPNGLKDQLAYDT
-330 TPFIKISIESVVHT
+330 TPFIKLSIESVVHT
-344 LIEAIILVF
+344 LIEAVVLVF
-353 FVMFLFLQNWRA
+353 IVMFLFLQNWRA
-365 TIIPTMAVPVVVLG
+365 TIIPTLAVPVVVLG
-379 TFAIIN
+379 TFAVIN

-414 ENVERVMQEDHLD
+414 ENVERVMQEEHLD
-427 PVAATEL
+427 PVAATEK
-434 SMKQITGALIGM
+434 SMQQISGALVGI
-446 TSVLTAVFVPMSF
+446 TSVLTAVFVPMAF
-459 FGGTTGVI
+459 FAGTTGVI
-467 YRQFSITLVTAMV
+467 YRQFSITLVTAMI
-480 LSLVVAVTFTPALCA
+480 LSLIVALTFTPALCA
-495 TILKQHNPNK
+495 TLLKQHDPNK
-505 KPSNNIFARFFRWFN
+505 AESNNIFARFFRWFN
-520 AAFDRTAEK
+520 SSFEKLSVK
-529 YQTGV
+529 YQGGV
-534 NFMTHHKLFSGI
+534 NRMTHHKVFSGV
-546 VYAAV
+546 VYLLV
-551 IGVLVV
+551 IAGLVG
-557 LFKMLPS
+557 LYKALPS
-564 SFLPEEDQGVV
+564 SFLPDEDQGVV
-575 MTLVQLPPNATL
+575 MTLVQLPPSASL
-587 DRTDKVINTMTHYF
+587 ERTDKVITTMTDYF
-601 MENEKASVESVFS
+601 MNKEKEHVESIFT
-614 VSGFSFTGIGQN
+614 VSGFSFTGVGQN
-626 AGLAFVKLKDWEKR
+626 AGLAFIKLKDWSER
-640 TTPEQQIGSLI
+640 TTPESQIGAII

-658 MIAKDA
+658 MIVKDA
-664 SYVMPLQL
+664 SYIMPLQL
-672 PAMPELGVT
+672 PAMPELGVS
-681 AGFNFQLKASAGQ
+681 AGFNIQLKDASGQ
-694 SHEQLLAARNT
+694 GHEKLIAARNA
-705 ILGLAAQ
+705 ILGMAAQ

-732 NIDQAQAGAMGV
+732 SIDQAQAGAMGV

-750 STMSM
+750 TTMSM
-755 AWGGSYINDFID
+755 AWGGSYINDFVD

-779 AHARMMPED
+779 ANTRMMPED

-793 VRNNKGE
+793 VRNSSGT
-800 MIPFSSFATGT
+800 MVPFSAFATGE
-811 WTYGSPRLERYNGI
+811 WTYGSPRLERYNGV
-825 ASMNIQ
+825 SSVNIQ
-831 GSPAPGTSSGDAM
+831 GTPAPGVSSGDAM

-850 VAKLPS
+850 IGKLPS

-874 ESGSQAPF
+874 DSGNQTAP
-882 LYALSLLIV
+882 LLVLSMLIV
-891 FLCLAALYESWSV
+891 FLCLAALYESWSIPV
-904 PFSILLVVPLGVV
+904 SVLLVVPLGIL
-917 GAIILTMFGHTGL
+917 GAFALTWLGMIIKGD
-930 FGGITLFGR
+930 
-939 TYFAPDANLS
+939 PNLS
-949 NNIYFQVALIA
+949 FNIYFQVAIVA

-978 LQEKGESLFDATLH
+978 LQEQGEDLFDATLH

-1017 SSGAGAGS
+1017 STGAGAGS
-1025 QHSVGYGVLGGV
+1025 QHSVGFGVLGGV
-1037 ITSTLLGI
+1037 ISSTLLGI
-1045 FFIPVFFVWV
+1045 FFIPVFFVWI
-1055 RSIFKYKPKNQNLQ
+1055 RSIFKYKPKKQNNQEQ
-1069 EHKS
+1069 TS

>member
-20 MLAGILT
+20 MLAGIIT
-27 LTKMPIAQYPTIAPP
+27 LTKMPVAQYPTIAPP
-42 TVTISATYPGASAST
+42 TVTISATYPGASAQT

-87 QASIQLNFEQG
+87 QASINLNFAQG

-119 PEDVQRQGVKVTKSG
+119 PADVQRQGVKVTKSG

-139 VLAFYSESDSLSADD
+139 VIAFYSPDNSLSASD

-172 VGEVQV
+172 VGEIQV

-191 AKLTSLGI
+191 AKLTSFKL
-199 TPSDVA
+199 TPNDVA
-205 AAIRAQNSQVAV
+205 TAIRAQNSQVAV
-217 GQLGGAPSIE
+217 GQLGGAPSTE

-238 SMLTTPEQFKNIF
+238 TMLQTPEQFKKIF
-251 LRNTS
+251 LKNTS

-268 VELGADTYQFDSKFN
+268 VELGSDNYQFDSKFN

-297 ANALD
+297 SNALD
-302 TSEAVEARMVELRK
+302 TAAAVEERLSELRQ
-316 NYPTGMKDKLAFDT
+316 NYPSGLKDQLAYDT
-330 TPFIKISIESVVHT
+330 TPFIRLSIESVVHT
-344 LIEAIILVF
+344 LIEAVVLVF
-353 FVMFLFLQNWRA
+353 IVMFLFLQNWRA
-365 TIIPTMAVPVVVLG
+365 TIIPTLAVPVVVLG

-414 ENVERVMQEDHLD
+414 ENVERVMQEEHLE
-427 PVAATEL
+427 PVAATEK
-434 SMKQITGALIGM
+434 SMSQISGALVGI
-446 TSVLTAVFVPMSF
+446 TSVLTAVFVPMAF

-467 YRQFSITLVTAMV
+467 YRQFSITLVTAMI
-480 LSLVVAVTFTPALCA
+480 LSLIVALTFTPALCA
-495 TILKQHNPNK
+495 TLLKQHDPNK
-505 KPSNNIFARFFRWFN
+505 QESNNIFARFFRWFN
-520 AAFDRTAEK
+520 RSFEKISEK
-529 YQTGV
+529 YQGGV
-534 NFMTHHKLFSGI
+534 NRMTHHKLFSGVLYI
-546 VYAAV
+546 VV
-551 IGVLVV
+551 IVALVGIY
-557 LFKMLPS
+557 KMLPS

-575 MTLVQLPPNATL
+575 MTLVQLPPSASL
-587 DRTDKVINTMTHYF
+587 ERTDKVIDTMTGYF
-601 MENEKASVESVFS
+601 LNKEKDSVDSIFTVA
-614 VSGFSFTGIGQN
+614 GFSFTGVGQN
-626 AGLAFVKLKDWEKR
+626 AGLAFIKLKDWSER
-640 TTPEQQIGSLI
+640 TSPESQIGAII

-658 MIAKDA
+658 MIVKDA
-664 SYVMPLQL
+664 SYIMPLQL
-672 PAMPELGVT
+672 PAMPELGV
-681 AGFNFQLKASAGQ
+681 ASGFDIQLKDASGQ
-694 SHEQLLAARNT
+694 GHEKLLAARNAV
-705 ILGLAAQ
+705 LGMASQ

-732 NIDQAQAGAMGV
+732 TIDQAQAGAMGV

-755 AWGGSYINDFID
+755 AWGGSYINDFVD

-779 AHARMMPED
+779 ANTRMMPED

-800 MIPFSSFATGT
+800 MVPFSGFAKGE
-811 WTYGSPRLERYNGI
+811 WTYGSPRLERYNGV
-825 ASMNIQ
+825 SSVNIQ
-831 GSPAPGTSSGDAM
+831 GTPAPGVSSGDAM

-856 MGLQGFDYEWTGL
+856 MGLSGFDYEWTGL

-874 ESGSQAPF
+874 DSGSQSAP
-882 LYALSLLIV
+882 LLLLSLLIV

-904 PFSILLVVPLGVV
+904 PVSVLLVVPLGIV
-917 GAIILTMFGHTGL
+917 GAFTLTWLGMVIKGD
-930 FGGITLFGR
+930 
-939 TYFAPDANLS
+939 PNLS
-949 NNIYFQVALIA
+949 FNIYFQVAIVA

-978 LQEKGESLFDATLH
+978 LQEQGEELFEATLH

-1017 SSGAGAGS
+1017 ASGAGAGS

-1037 ITSTLLGI
+1037 ISSTLLGI
-1045 FFIPVFFVWV
+1045 FFIPVFFVWI
-1055 RSIFKYKPKNQNLQ
+1055 RSIFKYKPKTINNQ
-1069 EHKS
+1069 EHRS